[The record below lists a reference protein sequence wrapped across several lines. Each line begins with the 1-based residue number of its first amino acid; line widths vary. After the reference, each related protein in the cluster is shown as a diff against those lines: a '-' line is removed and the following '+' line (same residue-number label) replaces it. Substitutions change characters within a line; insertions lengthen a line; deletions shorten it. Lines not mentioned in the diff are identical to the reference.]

1 MVPGEVYLGNIF
13 GLNTHAI
20 PYWEEHKEEKYNDFK
35 TVYDIVL
42 LQYKHLLR
50 SNIFLKLQ
58 IANFLF
64 TEDLVMKFKKIDSF
78 KLYFIVSAVSF
89 GLLMLLFII
98 ASFKYLDCLVLALV
112 CLMGVVLNIK
122 FLKDYERGINNE

>member
-1 MVPGEVYLGNIF
+1 MVPGEVYLGNIS

-42 LQYKHLLR
+42 SQYKQLLR
-50 SNIFLKLQ
+50 SNINYLLQ
-58 IANFLF
+58 LQRANFLF
-64 TEDLVMKFKKIDSF
+64 IKDFVMKFKKIDSF

-98 ASFKYLDCLVLALV
+98 ASFRYLDWHSYVW
-112 CLMGVVLNIK
+112 
-122 FLKDYERGINNE
+122 EE